1 MTNCEGCE
9 IKYAYS
15 FYFVSH
21 CDMAAD
27 LLLAKNGTGLLPG
40 PRVCPPYNKCNIL
53 KEKFRMCCYCYV
65 T

>member
-1 MTNCEGCE
+1 MHIHSTLFP
-9 IKYAYS
+9 I
-15 FYFVSH
+15 VIWQP
-21 CDMAAD
+21 D

-53 KEKFRMCCYCYV
+53 KENFRMCCYCYV